1 MYGTGADQS
10 AGQRDPVSYTHLFS
24 LNYIGF
30 NTGEQNEWTIAKI
43 YDNGVA
49 QSIGMQMVYTLSAN
63 DTISVA
69 LNLPEG
75 QVLSK
80 VELRE
85 KDGQGDVIQNV
96 EINEEQDGFSFVMP
110 RSAVKVTKLNFVD
123 VYKRQAGIG

>member
-1 MYGTGADQS
+1 M
-10 AGQRDPVSYTHLFS
+10 PFS

-110 RSAVKVTKLNFVD
+110 RSCLLYTSRCV
-123 VYKRQAGIG
+123 